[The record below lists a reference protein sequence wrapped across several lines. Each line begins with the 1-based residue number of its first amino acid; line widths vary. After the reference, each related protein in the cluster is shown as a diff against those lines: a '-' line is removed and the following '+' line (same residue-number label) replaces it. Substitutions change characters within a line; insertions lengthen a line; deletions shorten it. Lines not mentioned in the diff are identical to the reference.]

1 MSDASGV
8 PPLPRRAFFSAAALT
23 AILGAALLG
32 AAGHFRA
39 ALALTLGAAVAIV
52 GALWL
57 ADLVRRFGT
66 RGASPASGITWK
78 FATTGLLRYGL
89 AALAI
94 WWGVETFP
102 GEVPWLVAGTTVV
115 LIGAAWQVATE
126 RDGKPGTE
134 EEGRKD

>member
-1 MSDASGV
+1 MSDASG
-8 PPLPRRAFFSAAALT
+8 PSPSPRRAFFSAAAL
-23 AILGAALLG
+23 AAVLGATLLG
-32 AAGHFRA
+32 AVGRFRA

-57 ADLVRRFGT
+57 ADLVRRFGA

-78 FATTGLLRYGL
+78 FATTGFFRYGL

-102 GEVPWLVAGTTVV
+102 GEVPWLLAGTTVV

-126 RDGKPGTE
+126 RDGKPGAE
-134 EEGRKD
+134 GEGRKD